1 MAILRKAAAEA
12 LKDPVAVGRLKSA
25 GIDVTSVSPDAADQL
40 MKADY
45 DKWTGFIRQSNIVA
59 D

>member
-1 MAILRKAAAEA
+1 
-12 LKDPVAVGRLKSA
+12 VAGRLKSA

-40 MKADY
+40 IKTDY